1 MADDFDDF
9 IADLD
14 DNTLQNS
21 ALSLS
26 KLLALDDDH
35 EDGGFE
41 KLLGKL
47 NDKDLEVRLIDILLG
62 TLPKYL
68 IYIYK
73 LLWSVLKN
81 RMNY

>member
-26 KLLALDDDH
+26 KLLELDTEH

-47 NDKDLEVRLIDILLG
+47 NDKDLEVRFDCHKPGGKTCCILV
-62 TLPKYL
+62 
-68 IYIYK
+68 
-73 LLWSVLKN
+73 S
-81 RMNY
+81 

>member
-26 KLLALDDDH
+26 KLLALDEDY
-35 EDGGFE
+35 EDGGFD

-47 NDKDLEVRLIDILLG
+47 NDKDLEVRLFVVFATCTNIVQ
-62 TLPKYL
+62 Y
-68 IYIYK
+68 
-73 LLWSVLKN
+73 SH
-81 RMNY
+81 